1 MSVRESYPWQ
11 RCHSEVHKHQTIC
24 IWVQRTCSVPRKKPD
39 TDSQQDRDFVMMRS
53 EPWVGTWRPHKPRGP
68 IAALYGSPGPKYALP
83 GLTGVSKHDPTK
95 YKAPV
100 FSLGARPKEVNTN
113 LSPGPIYMIPSN
125 ITREGQSGTPAFS
138 LHSRPKEPKFFKP
151 PGPGQYSPDHS
162 EKLTFRSAPAYSL
175 SGRNKELGGNRTP
188 GPATYSLPPVMG
200 TKTAVASSAPSF
212 SISGRCKTG
221 TFYED
226 LKKTPGP
233 AAYKAV
239 DPCISGRKPPQF
251 SMTGRNFTP
260 SEATGKP
267 GPGAYYPEQVNL
279 TKTQAPS
286 FTFGLRHSQYIAPI
300 TVDAEYCHL

>member
-1 MSVRESYPWQ
+1 M
-11 RCHSEVHKHQTIC
+11 
-24 IWVQRTCSVPRKKPD
+24 RT
-39 TDSQQDRDFVMMRS
+39 
-53 EPWVGTWRPHKPRGP
+53 EPWVGTWRPHKPKGP

-83 GLTGVSKHDPTK
+83 GLTG
-95 YKAPV
+95 
-100 FSLGARPKEVNTN
+100 R
-113 LSPGPIYMIPSN
+113 
-125 ITREGQSGTPAFS
+125 
-138 LHSRPKEPKFFKP
+138 
-151 PGPGQYSPDHS
+151 QYSPDHS
-162 EKLTFRSAPAYSL
+162 EKLTFRSAPVTFVFGVVCLHYECQS
-175 SGRNKELGGNRTP
+175 
-188 GPATYSLPPVMG
+188 PATYSLPPVMG

-267 GPGAYYPEQVNL
+267 GPGAYYPEQVRNL
-279 TKTQAPS
+279 II

>member
-1 MSVRESYPWQ
+1 M
-11 RCHSEVHKHQTIC
+11 
-24 IWVQRTCSVPRKKPD
+24 RT
-39 TDSQQDRDFVMMRS
+39 
-53 EPWVGTWRPHKPRGP
+53 EPWVGTWRPHKPKGP

-162 EKLTFRSAPAYSL
+162 EKLTFRSAPVTFVFGVVCLHYECQS
-175 SGRNKELGGNRTP
+175 
-188 GPATYSLPPVMG
+188 PATYSLPPVMG

-267 GPGAYYPEQVNL
+267 GPGAYYPEQVRNL
-279 TKTQAPS
+279 II